1 MAYIFNSLKENK
13 IIKNGDRI
21 AIGSPIFTPYL
32 EIPKLN
38 DYQLEEVL
46 IEADP
51 NLGWQYPESELRKL
65 EDPSIKAFF
74 LVNPSNP
81 ICKNE

>member
-13 IIKNGDRI
+13 IIDKGDRI
-21 AIGSPIFTPYL
+21 AIGAPIFTPYL

-38 DYQLEEVL
+38 DYQLEQVL

-51 NLGWQYPESELRKL
+51 QQGWQYPEAELRKL
-65 EDPSIKAFF
+65 EDPTIKAFF
-74 LVNPSNP
+74 WSIQAIRHPS
-81 ICKNE
+81 K